1 MYGYTTFHPKI
12 MQTLIDTVH
21 HGRNSHAYIFEG
33 DAGLGLKQAAQLFAA
48 ALTCTSTPTAPCGLC
63 SACIQTKAQTN
74 PDVVYVNSGEKK
86 SISVDTMRGVSE
98 DAYIRP
104 FYKKHKVYI
113 IEEGDL
119 LTEQAQNAFLKVL
132 EEPPGYVVFILL
144 VTNATLLLQTILSR
158 ATLIHF
164 SPVPEQVLKQYILD
178 HYPEAEQRLPF
189 LLKYAN
195 GNPGTADAV
204 LMDENFESLREASL
218 GKLTALLSPHRIS
231 SYEISDF
238 MEQNK
243 DFADTVLDF
252 WISYLRD
259 ILMIQCDMPQN
270 QMNIDKNLQPFV
282 ARFDPHVVVLAVE
295 ELFRAK
301 QMLRRYVNLKALSLG
316 FSLRIKEKT
325 KALSL

>member
-21 HGRNSHAYIFEG
+21 QGRSSHAYIFEG
-33 DAGLGLKQAAQLFAA
+33 DPGLGLRQAAQLFAA

-63 SACIQTKAQTN
+63 TACIQTKAETN
-74 PDVVYVNSGEKK
+74 PDVIYINSGEKK

-132 EEPPGYVVFILL
+132 EEPPEYVVFILL
-144 VTNATLLLQTILSR
+144 VTNANLLLQTILSR

-164 SPVPEQVLKQYILD
+164 SPVPENVLKEYITK
-178 HYPEAEQRLPF
+178 HYPEEENRLPF

-195 GNPGTADAV
+195 GNPGTADAI
-204 LMDENFESLREASL
+204 LKDEHFESLREATL
-218 GKLTALLSPHRIS
+218 GKLTALLSSHRIS
-231 SYEISDF
+231 VYEISDF

-243 DFADTVLDF
+243 DFAEMVLDF
-252 WISYLRD
+252 WLSYLRD

-270 QMNIDKNLQPFV
+270 QINIDKNLQPFV
-282 ARFDPHVVVLAVE
+282 SRFDPQTIVIAME
-295 ELFRAK
+295 ELVRAK

-316 FSLRIKEKT
+316 FSLKIKERT
-325 KALSL
+325 KVLSR